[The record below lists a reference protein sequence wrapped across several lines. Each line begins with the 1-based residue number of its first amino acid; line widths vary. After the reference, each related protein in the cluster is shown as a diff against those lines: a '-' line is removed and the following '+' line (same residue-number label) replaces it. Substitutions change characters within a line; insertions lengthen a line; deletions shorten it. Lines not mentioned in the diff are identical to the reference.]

1 MINMEIEYE
10 DCALVLKPSG
20 GIEVYC
26 PPDAAAQDNVKMLRS
41 ILIALV
47 HSVSDSADVPKLIEE
62 IDQNLSAGVDTT
74 QSRVLH

>member
-10 DCALVLKPSG
+10 DCALVLKPDG

-26 PPDAAAQDNVKMLRS
+26 PPDASTQSNVKMLRS

-47 HSVSDSADVPKLIEE
+47 QSVSDSADIPKLLEE
-62 IDQNLSAGVDTT
+62 IDQNILIGVDSI
-74 QSRVLH
+74 QSRILH

>member
-10 DCALVLKPSG
+10 DCALVLKPNG

-26 PPDAAAQDNVKMLRS
+26 PPEASTQSNVKMLRS

-47 HSVSDSADVPKLIEE
+47 QSVSDSADIPKLLEE
-62 IDQNLSAGVDTT
+62 IEQNILIGVDTT
-74 QSRVLH
+74 QSKILH